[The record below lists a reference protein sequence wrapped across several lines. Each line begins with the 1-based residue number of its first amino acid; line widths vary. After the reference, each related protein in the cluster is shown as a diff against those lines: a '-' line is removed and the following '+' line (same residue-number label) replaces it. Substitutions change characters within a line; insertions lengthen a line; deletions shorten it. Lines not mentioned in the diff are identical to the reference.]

1 VTSGWLSAFLP
12 NNFRRASVG
21 RAGRYLVTNFA
32 LNLALQLLLWLSM
45 TFYCWECTR
54 VLDPEFTL
62 LSACF
67 PVVIVMWI
75 INLILTLVAW
85 FASIRNSLD
94 ETRGG
99 PDSDPRMEKTGVVNK
114 GAEVWT
120 EKESSVTT
128 QF

>member
-1 VTSGWLSAFLP
+1 MH
-12 NNFRRASVG
+12 
-21 RAGRYLVTNFA
+21 
-32 LNLALQLLLWLSM
+32 LN
-45 TFYCWECTR
+45 C
-54 VLDPEFTL
+54 
-62 LSACF
+62 
-67 PVVIVMWI
+67 
-75 INLILTLVAW
+75 
-85 FASIRNSLD
+85 SLD